1 MIYMII
7 HANLISASTAPYMA
21 GACTA
26 QFRKKTFLKAGAEI
40 TIFIRQH
47 LDI

>member
-1 MIYMII
+1 MHLLY
-7 HANLISASTAPYMA
+7 ANLKSASTAPYMA

-40 TIFIRQH
+40 TIFTRQH